1 MARQKLARQHMTQ
14 RIRIQ
19 RLAIAGV
26 VVLSALAARSAAAEP
41 AATSAPSTAR
51 DSEPDRDLTAITRS
65 VDQGGLLPL
74 TLSPTVASV
83 PATAIGYGGYDGA
96 RGRAVGQAFAEVRLW
111 RQLAL
116 RGGAELTDASHRLR
130 PTIGARLQVLSQY
143 SHGVDGA
150 VSVFYRAE
158 GFDEPE
164 GEIES
169 VLSVGRRMGRTTLI
183 ANLAYGQD
191 PDGNERDGEVRLA
204 AITQIGAR
212 LSVGFDGRWRFDL
225 GSQTAKL
232 RASNEPTYDVDAGPV
247 AALILGPIALV
258 AHAGVS
264 VVRRVDQDAVLGVV
278 ALAGAGTSF

>member
-1 MARQKLARQHMTQ
+1 MAR

-19 RLAIAGV
+19 RLAIAGLV
-26 VVLSALAARSAAAEP
+26 VSALAARSAAAEP
-41 AATSAPSTAR
+41 VATVPAATAAPSAAR
-51 DSEPDRDLTAITRS
+51 DSEPDRDMTAIARS
-65 VDQGGLLPL
+65 VDEGALLPL
-74 TLSPTVASV
+74 TLSPTVGSV

-96 RGRAVGQAFAEVRLW
+96 RARAVGQAFAEVRLW

-116 RGGAELTDASHRLR
+116 RGGTELTDASHRLR
-130 PTIGARLQVLSQY
+130 PTIGARVQVLSQY

-169 VLSVGRRMGRTTLI
+169 VFAVGRRVGRMTLI

-204 AITQIGAR
+204 AITQVGAH
-212 LSVGFDGRWRFDL
+212 LNVGVDGRWRFDL

-247 AALILGPIALV
+247 AALTLGPIALV
-258 AHAGVS
+258 AHAGLS
-264 VVRRVDQDAVLGVV
+264 VVRRVDQDAALGVV